1 MEPETTALI
10 TDPMGVF
17 GFLAAI
23 VAGVFWV
30 SELPRCKKLF
40 EVVPPVIYVY
50 FLPMLATTAG
60 ITPSASPLYDWTVP
74 YLLLFALLML
84 MVSVDVMSIARL
96 GGMAL
101 FMVAAGTVGI
111 VIGGPISL
119 LIFQD
124 ALPADAWT
132 GFAALSGSW
141 IGGTANM
148 VAIAE
153 SVGTSPD
160 AMGPVIVVD
169 TVVGYGWMGVL
180 IALVGFQS
188 RFDRRTRA
196 RTEAVEETNR
206 RLADMDRERR
216 PTTLRDAVVMIGFG
230 MACAVGAQRLGSAFP
245 AVGDPTIISGTTW
258 SILIVVTGGLAL
270 SFTRL
275 RDLEKA
281 GASGLGYTA
290 LYLLLAGIGAQA
302 DLRAV
307 LDAPVYLAAGAVW
320 IAIHVGVLLIA
331 ARIVRAPLF
340 FVATG
345 SMANIG
351 GRPRRRWWRA
361 CTIARWRPL
370 DCSWRWWG
378 TFWGS
383 TPRCVRGCSGWWAA
397 EGVRAPSGWAE
408 NGKSALPHV

>member
-1 MEPETTALI
+1 MGQETTALI
-10 TDPMGVF
+10 NDPMGVF
-17 GFLAAI
+17 AFLAGL
-23 VAGVFWV
+23 VALVFWV
-30 SELPRCKKLF
+30 SELPRCRKLF

-60 ITPSASPLYDWTVP
+60 ITPSASPLYEWTVP

-84 MVSVDVMSIARL
+84 MVSVDLKSVVRL
-96 GGMAL
+96 GPVAL

-119 LIFQD
+119 MLFGGM
-124 ALPADAWT
+124 LPEDAWT

-180 IALVGFQS
+180 IAMVGLQG
-188 RFDRRTRA
+188 RFDRRTKA
-196 RTEAVEETNR
+196 RTDAIEQTNR
-206 RLADMDRERR
+206 QLEAMKSDRR
-216 PTTLRDAVVMIGFG
+216 PLTLRDAIVMIGFG
-230 MACAVGAQRLGSAFP
+230 MACAVVAQRLGQRLP

-258 SILIVVTGGLAL
+258 AILIVVTGGLVL

-275 RDLEKA
+275 RKLETV
-281 GASGLGYTA
+281 GASHLGYTA

-307 LDAPVYLAAGAVW
+307 LDAPVYLLAGAVW
-320 IAIHVGVLLIA
+320 IAIHLGILLIA
-331 ARIVRAPLF
+331 ARIVRAPFF

-351 GRPRRRWWRA
+351 GAASAPVVAGVYHRA
-361 CTIARWRPL
+361 M
-370 DCSWRWWG
+370 
-378 TFWGS
+378 
-383 TPRCVRGCSGWWAA
+383 
-397 EGVRAPSGWAE
+397 APIGLLMAVA
-408 NGKSALPHV
+408 GYIFGIYGALLCAWLLGQVGG

>member
-1 MEPETTALI
+1 MEPQATALI
-10 TDPMGVF
+10 NDPMGVF
-17 GFLAAI
+17 AFLAGV
-23 VAGVFWV
+23 VALVFWI
-30 SELPRCKKLF
+30 SELPRFRKLF
-40 EVVPPVIYVY
+40 EVVPPVIYIY

-60 ITPSASPLYDWTVP
+60 ITPAASPLYDWTVP

-84 MVSVDVMSIARL
+84 MVSVDLGSVARL
-96 GGMAL
+96 GPVAL

-119 LIFQD
+119 MLFGGM
-124 ALPADAWT
+124 LPEDAWT

-180 IALVGFQS
+180 IAVVGLQG
-188 RFDRRTRA
+188 RFDRRTKA
-196 RTEAVEETNR
+196 RTDVIEQTNR
-206 RLADMDRERR
+206 RLEAMRSERR
-216 PTTLRDAVVMIGFG
+216 PLSLRDAVVMIGFG
-230 MACAVGAQRLGSAFP
+230 MACAVAALWLGQRLGQWLP
-245 AVGDPTIISGTTW
+245 AVGDPPIISSTTW
-258 SILIVVTGGLAL
+258 AILIVVTGGLVL

-275 RDLEKA
+275 RKLETV
-281 GASGLGYTA
+281 GASHLGYTA

-307 LDAPVYLAAGAVW
+307 LDAPVYLLAGAVW
-320 IAIHVGVLLIA
+320 IAIHLGTLLIA
-331 ARIVRAPLF
+331 ARIVRAPFF

-351 GRPRRRWWRA
+351 GAASAPVVAGVYHRA
-361 CTIARWRPL
+361 MAPIGLLMAVA
-370 DCSWRWWG
+370 G
-378 TFWGS
+378 YIFGIY
-383 TPRCVRGCSGWWAA
+383 AA
-397 EGVRAPSGWAE
+397 LLCAWLLGRVG
-408 NGKSALPHV
+408 G